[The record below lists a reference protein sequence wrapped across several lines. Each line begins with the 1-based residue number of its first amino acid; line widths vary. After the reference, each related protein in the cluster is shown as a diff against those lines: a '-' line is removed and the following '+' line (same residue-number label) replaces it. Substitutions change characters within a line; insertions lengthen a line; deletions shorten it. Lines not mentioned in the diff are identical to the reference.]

1 MKKCNKRCKP
11 ICDAYGQDKDSH
23 HKYMQPKPTQTP
35 KTTKKENDD
44 DAKDDRSW
52 IENLHTWTGDM
63 AAIDAMMDVDMSE
76 EDLDIEFEKAFAEY
90 FGREP
95 SEEER
100 SDMNMLD

>member
-1 MKKCNKRCKP
+1 
-11 ICDAYGQDKDSH
+11 
-23 HKYMQPKPTQTP
+23 MQPKPTQTP

-44 DAKDDRSW
+44 DVKDDRSW
-52 IENLHTWTGDM
+52 IENLHTGTGDM

-76 EDLDIEFEKAFAEY
+76 KDLDIEFEKAFAEY

-95 SEEER
+95 SEEGR